1 MIIPLLFV
9 LIAYMRANY
18 SSTKIRISSV
28 TWKEWWARHGE
39 RTWEVL
45 SIRCK
50 WGGCRSWPW
59 DSITPCT
66 LVLHHYYHIMWAH
79 SHVPPPPSLL
89 FYYWANKYTH
99 SQGWIH
105 YPNPLFI
112 IFLLLH
118 FCPLNINSFGKLDC
132 LLFSRKEKEKKVGPK
147 LKKSGNVVGKCTH
160 THTGHRNWNTKY

>member
-1 MIIPLLFV
+1 MSLERNDGQDTVKGHGKCCQLDASEVGVGVGLGILSPLVPLYCTTIIILCGH
-9 LIAYMRANY
+9 IAM
-18 SSTKIRISSV
+18 S
-28 TWKEWWARHGE
+28 
-39 RTWEVL
+39 
-45 SIRCK
+45 
-50 WGGCRSWPW
+50 
-59 DSITPCT
+59 
-66 LVLHHYYHIMWAH
+66 
-79 SHVPPPPSLL
+79 PPPSLL